1 MKVLLSIKPEFVR
14 EIFQGRKKFEYR
26 KNVFGKHV
34 SQVVVY
40 STKPEGLIVGEFSV
54 KEILSDTPEKLWKKT
69 AIVSGITKDFFDQY
83 FEGCE
88 KGYALHIDNPVLYKK
103 PINPFDVFTSFVAPQ
118 SFKYLEE
125 DDMESVL
132 NFQIYEK

>member
-1 MKVLLSIKPEFVR
+1 ME
-14 EIFQGRKKFEYR
+14 
-26 KNVFGKHV
+26 
-34 SQVVVY
+34 
-40 STKPEGLIVGEFSV
+40 
-54 KEILSDTPEKLWKKT
+54 KT

-83 FEGCE
+83 FEGRE

>member
-26 KNVFGKHV
+26 KNVFAKHV

-69 AIVSGITKDFFDQY
+69 AIVSGITKEFFDQY
-83 FEGCE
+83 FEGRE
-88 KGYALHIDNPVLYKK
+88 KGYALRIENPVLYKK
-103 PINPFDVFTSFVAPQ
+103 HINPFDVFTSFVAPQ

-125 DDMESVL
+125 DDMESALSLVEL
-132 NFQIYEK
+132 